1 VTRSL
6 RSPDVPRQ
14 LSGADLGQLMDDDE
28 LVGCE
33 VTDDFVGGRAR
44 RVEISESRLV
54 KARVTGSDLT
64 HLRLRDVVVDGCDL
78 SGAVV
83 EDAHLT
89 RCVFI
94 DCRLSGTVLTSAR
107 LEHVEFRACRMD
119 LVNLRMVQGR
129 MVRFTGCDLAGS
141 DWYSAQLHDAQLL
154 DCDLSG
160 ADVSAASLAGTEFHG
175 SILDGVI
182 GAAALRDVVIDPTQ
196 ASAVGLAL
204 LAAHGISITDRP
216 AD

>member
-1 VTRSL
+1 M
-6 RSPDVPRQ
+6 PRR
-14 LSGADLGQLMDDDE
+14 LSGTDFSNLVDDDE

-33 VTDDFVGGRAR
+33 VTGDFLGGRAHG
-44 RVEISESRLV
+44 VEISESRLV
-54 KARVTGSDLT
+54 NARATGSDLT
-64 HLRLRDVVVDGCDL
+64 HLRLRDVVVDSCDL

-83 EDAHLT
+83 EEAHIT

-107 LEHVEFRACRMD
+107 LEHVEFRASRMD
-119 LVNLRMVQGR
+119 LVNLRMVRGR
-129 MVRFTGCDLAGS
+129 MARFTGCDLAGS
-141 DWYSAQLHDAQLL
+141 DWYSSQLHDSQLL

-160 ADVSAASLAGTEFHG
+160 ADVSAASLAGTDLHG
-175 SILDGVI
+175 SILDGVV

-216 AD
+216 SGD